1 MSGAYSPSPTLNSFS
16 ASAESSGL
24 NLLVA
29 EDNQPDRMI
38 LCALL
43 EKLGHRVFEVSNGTQ
58 AVEQFAAIQP
68 DIVLLDAMM
77 PGLDGLQAARQIK
90 QLAGD
95 RLVPLAFLTSLS
107 DPRELARCLE
117 AGGDDFLIK
126 PFNRVILEAKLNAL
140 NRMRLLHQ
148 ALSERVEQE
157 RRKNEQMLAEQK
169 VARLVFDN
177 VAHVGCLTAPNIR
190 YHASP
195 LSVFNGDVV
204 FAANRPGGGS
214 LVFLGDFTGH
224 GLPAAI
230 GAMPVAEIFYGMVA
244 HGFRAPDI
252 LREINNKLRRIL
264 PVGMF
269 CCGAMIETDS
279 RQGLLRAW
287 NGGLPDAWVLRTT
300 GERVAIPSRNLPLG
314 VRDPGQFSAS
324 MVVFQATPGDHVV
337 LMTDG
342 FSETRDQQGN
352 MLGESGVR
360 AVLAG
365 LDFPDQAFDALLAR
379 IKAFAGRPESV
390 DDLTLCALEITDT
403 TPPPPSPPVRTG
415 GDEAPAGA
423 ADWQCVYEVRE
434 STLAEF
440 NPLPLLLH
448 ICMEVPGLR
457 CRSGEV
463 YTLLSE
469 LYNNALEHGVLAL
482 SSEWKDS
489 PRGFAFYY
497 QERQRRLAETNGHFV
512 RFFLSHESRPPGG
525 RLRITCEDSG
535 DGFDFASHSARV
547 TGSRASRGPASTSG
561 GYAGRGLELLRR
573 MATRLHVHGKGNQVE
588 VVYDWEPPTGT
599 DGRPI
604 DD

>member
-1 MSGAYSPSPTLNSFS
+1 MSGAYSPFPILNNSS
-16 ASAESSGL
+16 ASADPSGL
-24 NLLVA
+24 NILVA
-29 EDNQPDRMI
+29 EDNEPDRMI
-38 LCALL
+38 LRALL
-43 EKLGHRVFEVSNGTQ
+43 EKLGHRVFEVGDG
-58 AVEQFAAIQP
+58 AVAVARFAELQP

-77 PGLDGLQAARQIK
+77 PGLDGLEAARKIRA
-90 QLAGD
+90 LAGD
-95 RLVPLAFLTSLS
+95 RLVPLVFLTALS

-148 ALSERVEQE
+148 ALSERAEQE
-157 RRKNEQMLAEQK
+157 RRKNEQMLAEQRM
-169 VARLVFDN
+169 ARLVFDN
-177 VAHVGCLTAPNIR
+177 VAHAGCLSSPHIR

-195 LSVFNGDVV
+195 MSVFNGDVV

-230 GAMPVAEIFYGMVA
+230 GAMPVAEIFYGMVS

-252 LREINNKLRRIL
+252 LREINSKLRRIL

-287 NGGLPDAWVLRTT
+287 NGGLPDAWLLRAS
-300 GERVAIPSRNLPLG
+300 GERIAIPSRNLPLG
-314 VRDPGQFSAS
+314 VREPEQFAAS
-324 MVVFQATPGDHVV
+324 MVVFQATPGDQVV

-342 FSETRDQQGN
+342 FSEIRDPHGN

-360 AVLAG
+360 GVLAG
-365 LDFPDQAFDALLAR
+365 LESPGQAFDALLAR

-390 DDLTLCALEITDT
+390 DDLTLCALEITGT
-403 TPPPPSPPVRTG
+403 TPPQTPVKISAE
-415 GDEAPAGA
+415 EAPAGP
-423 ADWQCVYEVRE
+423 ADWQCIYEVRE
-434 STLAEF
+434 KTLAEF

-497 QERQRRLAETNGHFV
+497 QERQRRLAETDGHFV
-512 RFFLSHESRPPGG
+512 RFSLSHESRPPGG

-535 DGFDFASHSARV
+535 DGFDFANHSARV
-547 TGSRASRGPASTSG
+547 TERSTGQASS
-561 GYAGRGLELLRR
+561 YAGRGLELLRR
-573 MATRLHVHGKGNQVE
+573 MATGLKVHGRGNQVE
-588 VVYDWEPPTGT
+588 VIYDWEPPRRTEGRQT
-599 DGRPI
+599 DE
-604 DD
+604 